1 MNTVTEVKMKTVTK
15 VNKYT
20 EPRII
25 KLGDAVAMTLS
36 FGQSMIRDARGRFP
50 IS

>member
-1 MNTVTEVKMKTVTK
+1 MKTVTEVK
-15 VNKYT
+15 KYR

-36 FGQSMIRDARGRFP
+36 YGGSNIRDARARFP
-50 IS
+50 ITP

>member
-1 MNTVTEVKMKTVTK
+1 MKTVTEVKMKTVTE
-15 VNKYT
+15 VNKYK

-36 FGQSMIRDARGRFP
+36 FGGSQIRDARGRFP
-50 IS
+50 M